1 MYRVSQIMHSWSG
14 LVVLIFWTVGCM
26 YVGRGECFVALVDL
40 GRRAISG
47 QVVGCCWP
55 IINSSSRQRDCV
67 KESGLAMG
75 DLSCLVLTLSI
86 YTGSI

>member
-1 MYRVSQIMHSWSG
+1 MHSWSG

-75 DLSCLVLTLSI
+75 DLSCLGLTLSM
-86 YTGSI
+86 YTGSIVVDGID